1 MSRLRDSD
9 SDFEGAVQSAAEHLG
24 LAPLFVEKDYWV
36 TQVLRALHEHYP
48 GAFLLKG
55 GTSLSKGYGLIER
68 FSEDVNVL
76 VQPASGD
83 SAKSRE
89 GTLGKMTIEVARSLD
104 MDWLQARKPGRG
116 KRAHRADV
124 LRYPRVVRAAV
135 AVPVENRGVLLET
148 GFAEG
153 EWPSEMVSLTP
164 MLCEPL
170 ELDPDEYEDTAPF
183 QVRALKPMRTLLEKL
198 SLLHHA
204 ATCHARDAT
213 GDQRCGRHYY
223 DVYRLLDHAA
233 TRSALADRA
242 RFHRIVDEMGSIS
255 TAQYGG
261 WSARPDDGYAHSPAF
276 ATPRNAELHT
286 WLEQRYNDAAEL
298 LPATTGGRWPSF
310 ARALA
315 RVKHHAQLL

>member
-1 MSRLRDSD
+1 VSRLRDSGP
-9 SDFEGAVQSAAEHLG
+9 DFEGAVQSAAQRLG

-36 TQVLRALHEHYP
+36 TQVLRTLHERYP

-68 FSEDVNVL
+68 FSEDVDVL
-76 VQPASGD
+76 IQPTSGD
-83 SAKSRE
+83 STKSRE
-89 GTLGKMTIEVARSLD
+89 RTLRGITSEISRILEV
-104 MDWLQARKPGRG
+104 DWLEACKPGRG

-153 EWPSEMVSLTP
+153 EWPAEMVSLTP

-198 SLLHHA
+198 SLLHRA
-204 ATCHARDAT
+204 ASCQARDAT

-242 RFHRIVDEMGSIS
+242 RFRRIVDEMGSIS
-255 TAQYGG
+255 AAQYGG

-276 ATPRNAELHT
+276 TAPRSGELHT

-298 LPATTGGRWPSF
+298 LPARTTGRWPSF
-310 ARALA
+310 VRVLA
-315 RVKHHAQLL
+315 RVKQHTQLL